1 MNILLLRCCLR
12 RKATDKINLFTYYK
26 LRYPKGKNIFTHKN
40 TPIGVFFPPLC
51 DITNS
56 SPATFLRSKK
66 RYTCRSLKIYDIS
79 DIIVLENSSTAKG
92 IRLLISARSKICK
105 TAMVLITD
113 LGEVAYNGSKIC
125 IYPLAHNITCH
136 S

>member
-1 MNILLLRCCLR
+1 E
-12 RKATDKINLFTYYK
+12 TYSH
-26 LRYPKGKNIFTHKN
+26 TKN

-79 DIIVLENSSTAKG
+79 DIIYFRETIHKTGKL
-92 IRLLISARSKICK
+92 LLISARSKICK
-105 TAMVLITD
+105 NRSSRTAPND
-113 LGEVAYNGSKIC
+113 LGEVAYNASKIC
-125 IYPLAHNITCH
+125 PHALFYLSSVLIHCQFTGFYQLL
-136 S
+136 